1 MCDLLRQVTA
11 QVAAVC
17 VLLLPGLL
25 LVGANANAQETDL
38 SLSPGANAPPWRLVI
53 PLTDGRTFVSN
64 GHIAIDAAFAKLE
77 VLPTS
82 IANTKVIE
90 DYLTAPF
97 EDEFDLTQLK
107 TGIGSRDSPNY
118 GNYTAPSGVVLNA
131 VYIDYLLRTL
141 PARKVRLG
149 MRGDADPVVILLDA
163 TPVGVLMPV
172 RR

>member
-1 MCDLLRQVTA
+1 MRDFLRR
-11 QVAAVC
+11 VAARLATVC
-17 VLLLPGLL
+17 VVLLPALSLIGH
-25 LVGANANAQETDL
+25 ANAQETDL
-38 SLSPGANAPPWRLVI
+38 SLSPGADAPPWRLQI

-77 VLPTS
+77 VLPAS

-97 EDEFDLTQLK
+97 KDEFELTQLR
-107 TGIGSRDSPNY
+107 TGVGSRDSPNY

-131 VYIDYLLRTL
+131 LYVDYLFRTL
-141 PARKVRLG
+141 PAGKVRLG
-149 MRGDADPVVILLDA
+149 MRGDADPVVILLGT
-163 TPVGVLMPV
+163 TPVGLLMPV